1 MTVTEIVISVF
12 AIIGG
17 LLSLLGAV
25 GMIRFPDVYGRLH
38 AATKSATLGVISI
51 MASTFIYFLVIEG
64 QFIAKILLTIFFVFL
79 TAPVAGLMMSRSA
92 YRTGV
97 PLADISIQ
105 DDLKHKKSIHPK
117 EQETVEKLK
126 G

>member
-1 MTVTEIVISVF
+1 MTEIVISVF

>member
-105 DDLKHKKSIHPK
+105 DDLKHKKSIQPK